1 MKEFFQK
8 SRLKISSFLGCV
20 LYIGTAGFFFSTGVH
35 IIQMIVIY
43 ETSHIENVDYNRIWQ
58 DTRKLNELTTYISIL
73 KSTKIKTRGAWNI
86 LLTE

>member
-1 MKEFFQK
+1 MRIIHRN
-8 SRLKISSFLGCV
+8 SGV
-20 LYIGTAGFFFSTGVH
+20 FFSTGVH

-58 DTRKLNELTTYISIL
+58 DTRKLKELNTYISIL

>member
-20 LYIGTAGFFFSTGVH
+20 LYIGTAGVFFFSTGVH

-43 ETSHIENVDYNRIWQ
+43 ETSHIENVDYNRIW
-58 DTRKLNELTTYISIL
+58 
-73 KSTKIKTRGAWNI
+73 
-86 LLTE
+86 